1 MNKFI
6 KNLMYE
12 NTLFSNTDSIVS
24 LVPRPDLKISD
35 NIGDFKI
42 EHKGDFIYLD
52 AYHYQWN
59 NEEVNGTNNSLQ
71 ERWEK
76 ANNKQFELGKDDFT
90 EFFNYKPIEFNIERN
105 QYEECK

>member
-6 KNLMYE
+6 KNLMDE

-52 AYHYQWN
+52 SYHYQ
-59 NEEVNGTNNSLQ
+59 
-71 ERWEK
+71 
-76 ANNKQFELGKDDFT
+76 
-90 EFFNYKPIEFNIERN
+90 
-105 QYEECK
+105 